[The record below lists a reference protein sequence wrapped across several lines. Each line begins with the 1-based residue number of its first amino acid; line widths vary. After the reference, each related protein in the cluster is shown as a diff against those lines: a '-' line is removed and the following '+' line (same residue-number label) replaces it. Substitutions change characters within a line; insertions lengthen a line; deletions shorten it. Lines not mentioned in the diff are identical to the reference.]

1 MEKVRLGL
9 NLVWL
14 FHLIL
19 KPLSGN
25 NISNTITNIKT
36 DVTRIF
42 IVNKEM

>member
-1 MEKVRLGL
+1 MKSQTRIKLSL
-9 NLVWL
+9 A

>member
-1 MEKVRLGL
+1 MKSQTRI